1 MALLPSLKRTKIVV
15 TVGPASD
22 DFDAMQAMVRAGA
35 NCIRLNMSH
44 STPEESALVVKQARS
59 ISTKLN
65 KPLAIIVDLQ
75 GPKIR
80 LGQLPAEGLV
90 LRAGSELTFAYGD
103 SYSEGKPIPVQHDI
117 AKYVKAGQPLF
128 LRDGMVEIRVA
139 KVRGGVISG
148 KVLNNGMVY
157 SKQGINLPD
166 TDFGGDI
173 ITPKDI
179 EDIAF
184 AAAHDVD
191 YVALS
196 FVQKAKDIQG
206 LRQRLRRLNADCGI
220 IAKIETKVAVANL
233 REIIQ
238 AADGVMVARGDLAVE
253 TKPEQVPI
261 IQKQIIDYARECQ
274 KPAIVA
280 TQMLESMI
288 NAPQP
293 TRAEVS
299 DVSTAVVQGADAVML
314 SGESAV
320 GKYPVEA
327 VALMRRIITYTE
339 ANRFDSIA
347 ATSFGDQTQSNAI
360 SAAAITLANQIGA
373 RLILAETSSGQT
385 ARNLCSFRPE
395 PLIVAVTHQARVYN
409 QMALMWGT
417 RSYLV
422 KNPAKV
428 TEEVIR
434 MLRQELGVT
443 QGEVIIRASGKN
455 PGVAGGTDTLRIEV
469 I

>member
-1 MALLPSLKRTKIVV
+1 MALIPSLKRTKIVA
-15 TVGPASD
+15 TIGPASD
-22 DFDAMQAMVRAGA
+22 GFEAMQAMVRAGA

-44 STPEESALVVKQARS
+44 GTHEELAMVIKHARS

-65 KPLAIIVDLQ
+65 KPLAVIADLQ

-80 LGQLPAEGLV
+80 LGELPAEGLV
-90 LRAGSELTFAYGD
+90 LRARSELTFAYGD
-103 SYSEGKPIPVQHDI
+103 TYTQGKPIPVQHNI

-128 LRDGMVEIRVA
+128 LRDGTVEVRIT
-139 KVRGGVISG
+139 KVRGGVIYG
-148 KVLNNGMVY
+148 KVLNSGMVY
-157 SKQGINLPD
+157 AKQGINLPD
-166 TDFGGDI
+166 TDFSGEI
-173 ITPKDI
+173 LTSKDHD
-179 EDIAF
+179 DIAF
-184 AAAHDVD
+184 VAAHDID

-196 FVQKAKDIQG
+196 FVQTAGDITG
-206 LRQRLRRLNADCGI
+206 LRRRLQRLGADSKI
-220 IAKIETKVAVANL
+220 IAKIETKTAVANL
-233 REIIQ
+233 REIIEV
-238 AADGVMVARGDLAVE
+238 ADGVMVARGDLAVE

-261 IQKQIIDYARECQ
+261 IQKRIIDYAREYQ

-288 NAPQP
+288 DSPQP

-314 SGESAV
+314 SGESAI
-320 GKYPVEA
+320 GKYPVET

-347 ATSFGDQTQSNAI
+347 ATSFGDQTQPNAI

-373 RLILAETSSGQT
+373 RIILAETSSGQT

-395 PLIVAVTHQARVYN
+395 PLVVAVTHQARVYN

-428 TEEVIR
+428 TEEIVQ
-434 MLRQELGVT
+434 MLRHELGVT
-443 QGEVIIRASGKN
+443 RGEVIIRASGKN

-469 I
+469 V